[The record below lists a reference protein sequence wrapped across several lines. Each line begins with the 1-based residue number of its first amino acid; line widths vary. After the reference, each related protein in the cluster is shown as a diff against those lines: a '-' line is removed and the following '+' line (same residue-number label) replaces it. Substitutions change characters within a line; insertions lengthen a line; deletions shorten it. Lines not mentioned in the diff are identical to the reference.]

1 MGDNTHRS
9 NNPALNA
16 VRFRI
21 TEEIRKNIDHTI
33 HEEIQSQVNGIV
45 HHLMKGRIEQH
56 INKSVHDLIEKRVSS
71 LFTGSSNQVK
81 ALARGIIQEPGFYTT
96 LTQNVLGHVQKS
108 VDGFLSSDIE
118 ERFRR
123 YIRKNLKDIWR
134 DMIVKEIQED

>member
-45 HHLMKGRIEQH
+45 HQMLRGRIEH
-56 INKSVHDLIEKRVSS
+56 HVNKSVHDLIEKRIST

-96 LTQNVLGHVQKS
+96 LTQSVLVHVQKS
-108 VDGFLSSDIE
+108 VDSFLGSDIE

-123 YIRKNLKDIWR
+123 YTRKNLKDIWR